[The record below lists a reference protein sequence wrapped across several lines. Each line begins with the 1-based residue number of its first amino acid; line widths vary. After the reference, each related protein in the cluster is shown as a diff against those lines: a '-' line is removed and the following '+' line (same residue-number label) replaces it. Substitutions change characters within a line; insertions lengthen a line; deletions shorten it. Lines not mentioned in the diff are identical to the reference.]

1 MDSLRASNIEKPL
14 FKITK
19 IKSPINSL
27 SQTNQPTLND
37 QTITSDSD
45 TLSSVFSEKTFH
57 SGKWSKLEN
66 LLFLEGVLN
75 YGNDWKKIQEN
86 IGTRKTTQARSHAQ
100 KIFLKLQSKNIVK
113 IDNHVNTIQEFFK
126 VLKKFPSED
135 FKKIYHQI
143 IEITNEKYKTK
154 NIRNK
159 RLPKKRKIF
168 VVIHNISN
176 NNDMKNISGIEGVND
191 KTEGTFNSTSSYKKE
206 DDDCIE
212 ELLSQNDV
220 IDINKQ
226 ILNENNEIDVFF
238 SHL

>member
-1 MDSLRASNIEKPL
+1 MTKLLLVTVIPFLRLPFHQSSLK
-14 FKITK
+14 
-19 IKSPINSL
+19 
-27 SQTNQPTLND
+27 
-37 QTITSDSD
+37 
-45 TLSSVFSEKTFH
+45 
-57 SGKWSKLEN
+57 
-66 LLFLEGVLN
+66 
-75 YGNDWKKIQEN
+75 
-86 IGTRKTTQARSHAQ
+86 
-100 KIFLKLQSKNIVK
+100 
-113 IDNHVNTIQEFFK
+113 
-126 VLKKFPSED
+126 
-135 FKKIYHQI
+135 
-143 IEITNEKYKTK
+143 
-154 NIRNK
+154 K

-191 KTEGTFNSTSSYKKE
+191 KTEGTFNSISSYKKE

>member
-1 MDSLRASNIEKPL
+1 ME
-14 FKITK
+14 
-19 IKSPINSL
+19 
-27 SQTNQPTLND
+27 
-37 QTITSDSD
+37 
-45 TLSSVFSEKTFH
+45 
-57 SGKWSKLEN
+57 
-66 LLFLEGVLN
+66 
-75 YGNDWKKIQEN
+75 KIQEN
-86 IGTRKTTQARSHAQ
+86 I
-100 KIFLKLQSKNIVK
+100 LLQSKNIVK

-206 DDDCIE
+206 DDDFIE
-212 ELLSQNDV
+212 ELLPRDVFIDIPKPLLNEDNDLDV
-220 IDINKQ
+220 I
-226 ILNENNEIDVFF
+226 F
-238 SHL
+238 SNL